1 MPEAPSPLP
10 APGRRQAQED
20 RDYDLSGASR
30 RSLGAGVVDHAAPQI
45 DMRALRLYR
54 LGRVQQELRRHNVDA
69 ILLVDPVLIR
79 YATGIRNMQPWAMH
93 SAIRTAFIPAEGK
106 AIAFEYGGS
115 EHLAAELETVAE
127 ARPAIYRFANGDFGA
142 NAAQQDMTK
151 RWAKTMRDLL
161 PNRTGGKPRL
171 AIDRHLDYFA
181 GLALADAGVEV
192 VSGARMMSHAQSV
205 KSAEEIAC
213 ISAAMAVADA
223 ALFRMRAAIE
233 PGRTEIDLW
242 AILEQ
247 TNVEMGGEYMDTR
260 LLSSGARTN
269 PWYQEATERRVRPG
283 ELISIDTDM
292 IGPFGYDAD
301 ISRSFLCPPNRA
313 TGEQRHLYRLAW
325 DQLHHNLD
333 LVKPGA
339 SFRAMSDNAFPVP
352 EEFRANTISM
362 TWHGVGLY
370 GQWPTIVARGHFET
384 GAEDGEVVPG
394 MVLCCES
401 YIGRAGGLEGVK
413 LEQQVLVT
421 DKGYEL
427 LSTFP
432 FEDGLLG
439 REI

>member
-1 MPEAPSPLP
+1 MPDAPTRD
-10 APGRRQAQED
+10 AVAAQENK
-20 RDYDLSGASR
+20 DYAISAASR
-30 RSLGAGVVDHAAPQI
+30 RTHGAGVMDHGAAQL

-54 LGRVQQELRRHNVDA
+54 LGRVQQQLQKHEVDA

-79 YATGIRNMQPWAMH
+79 YATGVRNMQPWAMH
-93 SAIRTAFIPAEGK
+93 SAIRHAFVPATGK

-115 EHLAAELETVAE
+115 EHLASGLETVAE
-127 ARPAIYRFANGDFGA
+127 ARPAIYRFAHGDVGA
-142 NAAQQDMTK
+142 NAKQLDKT
-151 RWAKTMRDLL
+151 RLWAATMRDLL
-161 PNRTGGKPRL
+161 PRPHGRKPRL

-181 GLALADAGVEV
+181 AQMLVEAGIEL
-192 VSGARMMSHAQSV
+192 VSGARMMAHAQAV
-205 KSAEEIAC
+205 KSAEEIFC

-260 LLSSGARTN
+260 LLSSGGRTN
-269 PWYQEATERRVRPG
+269 PWYQEATDRRVRPG
-283 ELISIDTDM
+283 ELISVDTDM
-292 IGPFGYDAD
+292 IGPYGYDAD

-325 DQLHHNLD
+325 EQLHHNLA
-333 LVKPGA
+333 LIKPGA
-339 SFRAMSDNAFPVP
+339 SFRDMSERAFLPP

-370 GQWPTIVARGHFET
+370 GQWPTIVGKGFFAD
-384 GAEDGEVVPG
+384 GAEDGEVVEG
-394 MVLCCES
+394 MVLSCES
-401 YIGRAGGLEGVK
+401 YIGRERGLEGIK
-413 LEQQVLVT
+413 LEQQVIVT
-421 DKGYEL
+421 ATGYEL

-432 FEDGLLG
+432 FEDALLP
-439 REI
+439 REL